1 MKIIKNI
8 LTKNDCFKAG
18 KKIQVKGL
26 MLHSV
31 GCSQPSAKVFI
42 DLWDKPGVE
51 KCVHAFIEPD
61 GDVFQ
66 TLPWDH
72 RGWHGGGASN
82 NTYIGVEMTEPAT
95 IKYTGV
101 GAAWKDLDPMKT
113 KEHVLATYKVAVEL
127 FADLCEEFKLDPL
140 HDGVIVSHSEGNKR
154 GIASSHA
161 DVEHIWNK
169 LGLTMDKFRN
179 DVKIFMD
186 ASNAIIANLK
196 EKEDAKVKSIPKT
209 YQVKP
214 GDNLG
219 VIAEAH
225 NTTVAKLVSL
235 NKISNPSMI
244 SVGQIIK
251 LV

>member
-1 MKIIKNI
+1 M
-8 LTKNDCFKAG
+8 
-18 KKIQVKGL
+18 
-26 MLHSV
+26 
-31 GCSQPSAKVFI
+31 
-42 DLWDKPGVE
+42 DLWNKPGVE

-95 IKYTGV
+95 IKYTGH
-101 GAAWKDLDPMKT
+101 GAEWKDLDPVKT
-113 KEHVLATYKVAVEL
+113 KEHVLATYKVSVEL

-140 HDGVIVSHSEGNKR
+140 LDGVIISHNEGNKR
-154 GIASSHA
+154 GIASSHV

-169 LGLTMDKFRN
+169 VGLTMDKFRN
-179 DVKIFMD
+179 DVKILME
-186 ASNAIIANLK
+186 ASSKATSK
-196 EKEDAKVKSIPKT
+196 PKSKEDIQVKSIPKS

-214 GDNLG
+214 GDTLG
-219 VIAEAH
+219 AIATTH
-225 NTTVAKLVSL
+225 HTTVAKLIAL
-235 NKISNPSMI
+235 NRIMNANQI